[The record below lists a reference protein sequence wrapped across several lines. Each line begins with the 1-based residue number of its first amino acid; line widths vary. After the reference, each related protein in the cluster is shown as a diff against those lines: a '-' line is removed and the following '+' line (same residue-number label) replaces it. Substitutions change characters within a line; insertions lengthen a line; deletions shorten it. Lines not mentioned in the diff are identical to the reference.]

1 LWQPGIRDR
10 EPDTVNGY
18 AYCINPYMDDLQT
31 QAHSPVVT
39 RTTALFGQLGKYT
52 VRRVRNLSVLRLS
65 ERFADFGQVA
75 FLGFYRFDGQLVD
88 AGSHPIAA
96 LQNVF

>member
-1 LWQPGIRDR
+1 
-10 EPDTVNGY
+10 
-18 AYCINPYMDDLQT
+18 MDPLQT
-31 QAHSPVVT
+31 GASSPVVT
-39 RTTALFGQLGKYT
+39 RNTMLFGALSKYH
-52 VRRVRNLSVLRLS
+52 VRRVRALSVLRLS

-75 FLGFYRFDGQLVD
+75 FIGFARLDGQLVD